1 MSSQEKSENEK
12 YKLRINKTLDNLS
25 KEHQSE
31 FRKALIPHK
40 FDLEIFIPKSM
51 RINKAYESKRFL
63 RNRLISFVNEYKI
76 KKTHLDKLKDQTSK
90 FSHQYEYVKLNNEN
104 NNPYLESIKEIYK
117 VKGYDIK
124 SDFFTKKE
132 NTFEPSFLLSNQF
145 QIICNTESMNDQRKD
160 TKYLERIEGLL
171 KDKKIGVNE
180 GEEIKKEKEYNKIN
194 FQFENDAYEKAME
207 NMKKKIMEELKLKN
221 MSIQELRKM
230 NSDLM
235 IENKRTENSIKE
247 AENYYNN
254 YNRKKHLRLID
265 DIFLSSKGMI
275 RSAKRRDEY
284 NDDDNNVININDNN
298 LINRESILFPDNV
311 QFFNEKERKKYF
323 QKKKETKLQKVYSN
337 ILKSNFQEQEKDVKN
352 YFKRYTDRKIENV
365 DPKVGSNLH
374 GFLIEFQKKISNVD
388 IPKIAKDVNYEKRDI
403 IRRNYNNN
411 NIPNLKTY
419 SYDLIDI
426 DKMYDVEN
434 DIHNLAY
441 NYTDDLLELK

>member
-1 MSSQEKSENEK
+1 
-12 YKLRINKTLDNLS
+12 
-25 KEHQSE
+25 
-31 FRKALIPHK
+31 
-40 FDLEIFIPKSM
+40 
-51 RINKAYESKRFL
+51 
-63 RNRLISFVNEYKI
+63 
-76 KKTHLDKLKDQTSK
+76 
-90 FSHQYEYVKLNNEN
+90 
-104 NNPYLESIKEIYK
+104 
-117 VKGYDIK
+117 
-124 SDFFTKKE
+124 
-132 NTFEPSFLLSNQF
+132 
-145 QIICNTESMNDQRKD
+145 MNDQRKD

-337 ILKSNFQEQEKDVKN
+337 ILKSNFQEKEKYVKN

-403 IRRNYNNN
+403 LRRNYNNN

>member
-1 MSSQEKSENEK
+1 
-12 YKLRINKTLDNLS
+12 
-25 KEHQSE
+25 
-31 FRKALIPHK
+31 
-40 FDLEIFIPKSM
+40 
-51 RINKAYESKRFL
+51 
-63 RNRLISFVNEYKI
+63 
-76 KKTHLDKLKDQTSK
+76 
-90 FSHQYEYVKLNNEN
+90 
-104 NNPYLESIKEIYK
+104 
-117 VKGYDIK
+117 
-124 SDFFTKKE
+124 
-132 NTFEPSFLLSNQF
+132 
-145 QIICNTESMNDQRKD
+145 
-160 TKYLERIEGLL
+160 
-171 KDKKIGVNE
+171 
-180 GEEIKKEKEYNKIN
+180 
-194 FQFENDAYEKAME
+194 
-207 NMKKKIMEELKLKN
+207 
-221 MSIQELRKM
+221 
-230 NSDLM
+230 M

-298 LINRESILFPDNV
+298 IINRESILFPDNI
-311 QFFNEKERKKYF
+311 QFFNEKERRKYF

-411 NIPNLKTY
+411 NIPNLKTF